1 MKMLFIKF
9 KDESVLFYMHYKAK
23 KKKKKFIGKKT
34 PFKV

>member
-23 KKKKKFIGKKT
+23 KKKKVYRKKNS
-34 PFKV
+34 F